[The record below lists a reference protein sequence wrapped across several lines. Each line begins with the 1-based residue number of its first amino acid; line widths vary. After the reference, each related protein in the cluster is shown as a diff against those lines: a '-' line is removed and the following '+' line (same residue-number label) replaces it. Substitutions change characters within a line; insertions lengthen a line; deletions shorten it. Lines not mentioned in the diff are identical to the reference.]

1 MTVSKFYFQ
10 KAVPVWEEGQEKTMN
25 YTLEF
30 KTRLHGRDDYILYLA
45 GATSYLVFVNDK
57 FFAHGPARAAHGF
70 YKVDRLL
77 LRDYLSEGEN
87 QIMIRCSGYNV
98 NSFSYI
104 EAPSFLCAEIC
115 LRGRVVRATGYDFMA
130 STYPQKIRK
139 TQRYSYQRTFS
150 EAYELTGEQGM
161 PVTLAQMEEKRFL
174 ERDVPYCEY
183 EQLFPVK
190 AFRCGVF
197 TSSDKQQYY
206 HGREIA
212 NISEDYK
219 GFPEDELE
227 CATHVEY
234 GKLDFSVPIACNRN
248 TRVLELSA
256 NEYID
261 MDMGVNQTGLFS
273 MDIRTD
279 SCGTLILA
287 FDEILQ
293 ENALNPFRNSSSNV
307 IILKL
312 EAGRHRFVSAE
323 PYGFRYVRL
332 AAKGTGLTIRNFS
345 LREIA
350 FPKKEIVATF
360 QSSDNAM
367 RCIFDAAKLSFRAN
381 VTDIY
386 MDCPTRER
394 AGWLCDSF
402 FIARVE
408 KLLTGKS
415 VVERSYLEAF
425 LLPEVFSESIPKEML
440 PMCYP
445 CDVINSE
452 FIPNWAMWY
461 ALELYEYHQR
471 TKDADLVE
479 KARTRMMFLLGYFK
493 KFENPQGLL
502 EHLDG
507 VVFVDASG
515 ANGLANAHDISFPT
529 NMLYAAFQ
537 SVLGILYEDEKL
549 VEQARKLRRTI
560 GELALMENGFYRDCA
575 DATDDGLVLCG
586 ECSEA
591 CQYYAFFF
599 KLTTPE
605 ESSWLWNTMLQYF
618 SYEKNEGK
626 EYQEIYPAN
635 TFIGKYLRL
644 ELIAQYGSE
653 SQMYDNIRGYFS
665 GMADATGTL
674 WEYIGPTASCN
685 HGYASYV
692 IYWMDRL
699 GLLGGIYR

>member
-10 KAVPVWEEGQEKTMN
+10 KAVPVWEEGQENAMN

-30 KTRLHGRDDYILYLA
+30 KTQLQGKDDYVLYLA
-45 GATSYLVFVNDK
+45 GATSYLVFVNDR
-57 FFAHGPARAAHGF
+57 FLAHGPARAAHGF

-77 LRDYLSEGEN
+77 LEDYLSEGEN
-87 QIMIRCSGYNV
+87 QIKIRCSGYNV

-104 EAPSFLCAEIC
+104 EAPSFLCAEIR
-115 LRGRVVRATGYDFMA
+115 LGEKVVRATGYDFKA
-130 STYPQKIRK
+130 FTYPQKIRK
-139 TQRYSYQRTFS
+139 TQRYSYQRTFAES
-150 EAYELTGEQGM
+150 YFLGGEKGT
-161 PVTLAQMEEKRFL
+161 PITLIQTEEKQFL

-183 EQLFPVK
+183 GHLFPVS

-197 TSSDKQQYY
+197 TTSDKQQYY

-219 GFPEDELE
+219 GFLEDELE
-227 CATHVEY
+227 CGTHVEY

-248 TRVLELSA
+248 TQVLELSA

-261 MDMGVNQTGLFS
+261 MDMGVNQTGLLS
-273 MDIRTD
+273 MEIEAD

-287 FDEILQ
+287 FDEMLQ
-293 ENALNPFRNSSSNV
+293 ENELNPFRNSSSNV

-312 EAGRHRFVSAE
+312 EAGRHQFVSAE
-323 PYGFRYVRL
+323 PYGFRYARL
-332 AAKGTGLTIRNFS
+332 AAKDTGLTIRNFS

-350 FPKKEIVATF
+350 FSENEIVTTF
-360 QSSDNAM
+360 QGNDDVM
-367 RCIFDAAKLSFRAN
+367 RRIFDAAKLSFRAN

-386 MDCPTRER
+386 MDCSTRER

-415 VVERSYLEAF
+415 VVERSYLETF
-425 LLPEVFSESIPKEML
+425 LLPEVFSESIPKEIL

-461 ALELYEYHQR
+461 GLELYEYYQR
-471 TKDADLVE
+471 TKDDELIE
-479 KARTRMMFLLGYFK
+479 EARPRMMSLLAYFK

-502 EHLDG
+502 EHLEG

-529 NMLYAAFQ
+529 NMLYTAFQ

-560 GELALMENGFYRDCA
+560 GKLALMENGFYRDTA
-575 DATDDGLVLCG
+575 DVTPDGLELRDD
-586 ECSEA
+586 CSEA

-605 ESSWLWNTMLQYF
+605 ESPWLWNTMLRHF
-618 SYEKNEGK
+618 SYEKNESK

-653 SQMYDNIRGYFS
+653 SQLYDNIRGYFS
-665 GMADATGTL
+665 GMADITGTL

-699 GLLGGIYR
+699 RLLDKKE

>member
-1 MTVSKFYFQ
+1 MTVSKFQFQ
-10 KAVPVWEEGQEKTMN
+10 KAVPVWEDGQEKTMN

-30 KTRLHGRDDYILYLA
+30 ATKLQGKRDYILSLA
-45 GATSYLVFVNDK
+45 GASSYLVFVNDK
-57 FFAHGPARAAHGF
+57 FLAHGPARAAHGF
-70 YKVDRLL
+70 YKVDCLL
-77 LRDYLSEGEN
+77 LKEYLSEGEN
-87 QIMIRCSGYNV
+87 RIVIRCSGYNV

-104 EAPSFLCAEIC
+104 DAPSFLCAEV
-115 LRGRVVRATGYDFMA
+115 RQQGKVVRATGYDFEA
-130 STYPQKIRK
+130 FTYPQKIRK
-139 TQRYSYQRTFS
+139 TQRYSYQRTFAES
-150 EAYELTGEQGM
+150 YFLGGKKGT
-161 PVTLAQMEEKRFL
+161 PVTLIQTEDKQFL

-183 EQLFPVK
+183 GQLFPVRV
-190 AFRCGVF
+190 FRSGTF
-197 TSSDKQQYY
+197 TISEKEQYY
-206 HGREIA
+206 NGREIV

-219 GFPEDELE
+219 GFPKDELE
-227 CATHVEY
+227 CGTHIEY
-234 GKLDFSVPIACNRN
+234 GKLDFSAPAACDRD
-248 TRVLELSA
+248 THVLELAA
-256 NEYID
+256 NEYVD

-273 MDIRTD
+273 MEIEAD
-279 SCGTLILA
+279 SCGTLVLA

-293 ENALNPFRNSSSNV
+293 ENELNPFRNSSSNV
-307 IILKL
+307 IILQV
-312 EAGRHRFVSAE
+312 EAGKYQFLSAE
-323 PYGFRYVRL
+323 PYGFRYARL
-332 AAKGTGLTIRNFS
+332 AAKDTKLTIRNFS

-350 FPKKEIVATF
+350 FPESEIVTTF
-360 QSSDNAM
+360 RAEDDTM
-367 RCIFDAAKLSFRAN
+367 HRIFDAAKLSFRAN

-415 VVERSYLEAF
+415 VVERSYLETF
-425 LLPEVFSESIPKEML
+425 LLPEIFSESIPKEML

-461 ALELYEYHQR
+461 GLELYEYYLR
-471 TKDADLVE
+471 TKDDELIE
-479 KARTRMMFLLGYFK
+479 EARPRMMSLLAYFK

-502 EHLDG
+502 EHLEG

-537 SVLGILYEDEKL
+537 SVIGILYQDVKL
-549 VEQARKLRRTI
+549 VEQARALRQTI
-560 GELALMENGFYRDCA
+560 QALALMENGFYRDSA
-575 DATDDGLVLCG
+575 DVTDNGLVLYD

-599 KLTTPE
+599 NITTPK
-605 ESSWLWNTMLQYF
+605 ESPWLWNTMLGHF
-618 SYEKNEGK
+618 SYEQNESK
-626 EYQEIYPAN
+626 LEQDIYLAN

-644 ELIAQYGSE
+644 ELIEQYGNKQE
-653 SQMYDNIRGYFS
+653 LCDNIRGYFA

-674 WEYIGPTASCN
+674 WEYITPTASCN

-692 IYWMDRL
+692 IYWMDKL
-699 GLLGGIYR
+699 GLLGGF

>member
-10 KAVPVWEEGQEKTMN
+10 KAVPVWEEGQDKTMN
-25 YTLEF
+25 HTLEF
-30 KTRLHGRDDYILYLA
+30 KAQLQGRDDFILYLA
-45 GATSYLVFVNDK
+45 GATSYLVFVNDR

-70 YKVDRLL
+70 YKVDRLHL
-77 LRDYLSEGEN
+77 VDCLQEGEN
-87 QIMIRCSGYNV
+87 QIVIRCSGYNA

-104 EAPSFLCAEIC
+104 NAPSFLCAEIR
-115 LRGRVVRATGYDFMA
+115 LGEKVVRATGYDFMA

-139 TQRYSYQRTFS
+139 TQRYSYQRTFAES
-150 EAYELTGEQGM
+150 YFLGGEKGT
-161 PVTLAQMEEKRFL
+161 PVTLLQTEDKRFL

-183 EQLFPVK
+183 GHLFPVS

-197 TSSDKQQYY
+197 TTSDKQQYY

-219 GFPEDELE
+219 GFLEDELE
-227 CATHVEY
+227 CGTHIEY
-234 GKLDFSVPIACNRN
+234 GKLDFSEPIACHRD
-248 TRVLELSA
+248 TQILELAA

-261 MDMGVNQTGLFS
+261 LDMGVNQTGLFS
-273 MDIRTD
+273 MEIEAD

-287 FDEILQ
+287 FDEMLQ
-293 ENALNPFRNSSSNV
+293 ENELNPFRNSSSNV

-332 AAKGTGLTIRNFS
+332 AAKDNGLTVRNFS

-350 FPKKEIVATF
+350 FPEKDIVATF
-360 QSSDNAM
+360 QSNDDAM
-367 RCIFDAAKLSFRAN
+367 RRIFDAAKLSFRAN

-425 LLPEVFSESIPKEML
+425 LLPEVFSGSIPKEML

-452 FIPNWAMWY
+452 FISNWAMWY

-479 KARTRMMFLLGYFK
+479 KARTRMISLLGYFK

-502 EHLDG
+502 EHLEG

-560 GELALMENGFYRDCA
+560 QKLALMENGFYRDTA
-575 DATDDGLVLCG
+575 DVTSDGLELG
-586 ECSEA
+586 DECSEA

-605 ESSWLWNTMLQYF
+605 ESPWLWNTMLQHF

-653 SQMYDNIRGYFS
+653 SQLYDNIRGYFS

-699 GLLGGIYR
+699 RLLGKKE

>member
-1 MTVSKFYFQ
+1 MTVSKFCFQ
-10 KAVPVWEEGQEKTMN
+10 KAVPVWENGQEKTMN

-30 KTRLHGRDDYILYLA
+30 KAQLQGTDDYILYLA
-45 GATSYLVFVNDK
+45 GASSYLVFVNDR
-57 FFAHGPARAAHGF
+57 FLAHGPARAAHGF
-70 YKVDRLL
+70 YKVDRLPL
-77 LRDYLSEGEN
+77 VDCLQEGEN
-87 QIMIRCSGYNV
+87 RIAIRCSGYNV

-104 EAPSFLCAEIC
+104 DAPSFLCAEIR
-115 LRGRVVRATGYDFMA
+115 LKDMVVRATGYDFEA
-130 STYPQKIRK
+130 FTYPQKIRK
-139 TQRYSYQRTFS
+139 TQRYSYQRTFAES
-150 EAYELTGEQGM
+150 YFLGGEKGT
-161 PVTLAQMEEKRFL
+161 PITLMQTEEKQFL

-183 EQLFPVK
+183 GHIFPVS

-197 TSSDKQQYY
+197 TTSDKQQYY

-219 GFPEDELE
+219 GFPEEELE
-227 CATHVEY
+227 CGTHIEY
-234 GKLDFSVPIACNRN
+234 GKLDFSEPIACHRD
-248 TRVLELSA
+248 TQILELAA

-273 MDIRTD
+273 MEIEAD

-287 FDEILQ
+287 FDEMLQ
-293 ENALNPFRNSSSNV
+293 ENELNPFRNSSSNV

-312 EAGRHRFVSAE
+312 EAGRHQFVSAE

-332 AAKGTGLTIRNFS
+332 AAKDTGLTVRNFS

-350 FPKKEIVATF
+350 FPENDIVTTF
-360 QSSDNAM
+360 QSNDDAM
-367 RCIFDAAKLSFRAN
+367 RRIFDAAKLSFRAN

-425 LLPEVFSESIPKEML
+425 LLPEIFSESIPKEML

-461 ALELYEYHQR
+461 ALELYEYYQR
-471 TKDADLVE
+471 TKDADLVG
-479 KARTRMMFLLGYFK
+479 KARTRMMSLLGYFK
-493 KFENPQGLL
+493 QFENSQGLL
-502 EHLDG
+502 EHLEG
-507 VVFVDASG
+507 IVFVDASG
-515 ANGLANAHDISFPT
+515 ANGVANAHDISFPT
-529 NMLYAAFQ
+529 NMLYAAFL
-537 SVLGILYEDEKL
+537 SVLGILYQDGTL
-549 VEQARKLRRTI
+549 VEQARALRQTI
-560 GELALMENGFYRDCA
+560 QSLALMENGFYRDCA
-575 DATDDGLVLCG
+575 DVTDDGLVLCR

-605 ESSWLWNTMLQYF
+605 ESPWLWNTMLRHF
-618 SYEKNEGK
+618 SYEKNESK

-653 SQMYDNIRGYFS
+653 SQLYDNIRGYFS
-665 GMADATGTL
+665 GMADITGTL

-685 HGYASYV
+685 HGYTSYV

-699 GLLGGIYR
+699 RLLGKEE